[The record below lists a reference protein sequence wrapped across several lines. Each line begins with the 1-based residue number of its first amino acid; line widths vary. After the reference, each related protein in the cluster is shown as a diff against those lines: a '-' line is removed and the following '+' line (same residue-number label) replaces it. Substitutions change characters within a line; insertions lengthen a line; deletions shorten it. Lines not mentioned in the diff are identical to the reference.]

1 MDQKFEA
8 ILILLVPQIIQLI
21 IENYEIDEV
30 TASRKFYESEV
41 YSLLEQEE
49 SKLWHFSP
57 LTLFNMYEEERKTG
71 SFVIPEEA

>member
-1 MDQKFEA
+1 MDEKFEA

-21 IENYEIDEV
+21 IENYEVDEI
-30 TASRKFYESEV
+30 TASREFYESEV